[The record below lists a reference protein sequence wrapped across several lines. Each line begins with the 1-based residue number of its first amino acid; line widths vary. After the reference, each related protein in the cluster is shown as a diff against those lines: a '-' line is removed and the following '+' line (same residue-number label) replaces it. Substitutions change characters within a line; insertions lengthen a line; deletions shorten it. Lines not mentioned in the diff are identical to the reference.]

1 MEVYKILGRPEPKAG
16 DVGIEIEVEGHEPL
30 PPAPRNSCWV
40 SKEEGSLRYHGREYI
55 TNEPQVLNDALLAS
69 LTDLSKHL
77 NKKDIVIENSPR
89 TSVHIHVNVTDLHM
103 TQMWTGACAFWL
115 VENMLLE
122 YCGPERVSNLFC
134 LRIQDAEGVL
144 KYVQRDLNS
153 DRPLVNHLN
162 TDQVRYAA
170 LNLNAASKFGSLEVR
185 CMRGTTDPVLIY
197 TWSKLV
203 HRIIHEAHKKHNNPA
218 DLMDYYFR
226 TPRLDFLNSVVGED
240 DAKTL
245 IKCCGRKWEDLIED
259 NVGSVLSIAYHHNW
273 EKYEKRLDEMKKGA
287 VPKKAN
293 VNVVNGNII
302 NRVNDFVAVAG
313 GGGPIQG
320 RAVDQ
325 IIIDDVMGDNAQPID
340 PAVWAQDA
348 LNMEA
353 MRRAARAMR
362 ANPVPQPQAVAVE
375 EDF

>member
-1 MEVYKILGRPEPKAG
+1 MELYKILGRNEPKKG

-30 PPAPRNSCWV
+30 PVAPRNSCWL

-55 TNEPQVLNDALLAS
+55 TNEPQLLDNNLLKAL
-69 LTDLSKHL
+69 TILSESL

-103 TQMWTGACAFWL
+103 TQMWTGVCAFWL

-153 DRPLVNHLN
+153 DRPLFNHLN

-185 CMRGTTDPVLIY
+185 CMRGTTDPILIY
-197 TWSKLV
+197 NWSKLV
-203 HRIIHEAHKKHNNPA
+203 HRIIHEAHKKHNNPS

-273 EKYEKRLDEMKKGA
+273 EKYEKRLDELKKDA
-287 VPKKAN
+287 VPKRAK
-293 VNVVNGNII
+293 VNIPWGGQFVV
-302 NRVNDFVAVAG
+302 AAG
-313 GGGPIQG
+313 GAGGAGGAPIQG
-320 RAVDQ
+320 RVNNH
-325 IIIDDVMGDNAQPID
+325 IIVDDVQID
-340 PAVWAQDA
+340 PDVWVREG
-348 LNMEA
+348 LNAEA
-353 MRRAARAMR
+353 FVRAERLM
-362 ANPVPQPQAVAVE
+362 NNNDVPQPIAVAVE